1 MLLLVVAKG
10 AETWEVAGTLS
21 EKMEPTEL
29 LDMIIEEEEE
39 EEDIL
44 VDRASLLDP
53 EISSCL
59 KSDDEDDGARV
70 PFIDPTG

>member
-1 MLLLVVAKG
+1 MLLLVVAEG

>member
-29 LDMIIEEEEE
+29 LDMIIEEVEE